1 MRQMKETHGNLVG
14 IIGFIINKGEEE
26 MKILKNRLI
35 PAIFFSVWTIIFGI
49 LAIMQIGNV
58 AGPILTGI
66 AAIFFWISF
75 ILEQIEKK
83 IRGNK

>member
-1 MRQMKETHGNLVG
+1 
-14 IIGFIINKGEEE
+14 
-26 MKILKNRLI
+26 MKILKKPLI
-35 PAIFFSVWTIIFGI
+35 PAIFFSVWTLIFGI
-49 LAIMQIGNV
+49 LAVMQFTNV

-83 IRGNK
+83 ELKKQIDD